1 MTKRNS
7 QAGLLALGSICLL
20 AAMAFAISMGTSAF
34 APLSSL
40 GGALAGDM
48 FTATAVVLAVIL
60 IVSIIFFNQ
69 NKNEKTMI
77 GCQTLMLSI
86 VSFVLFL
93 QASVGDASTLGVS
106 PETLAP
112 LAAVGTLFFSA
123 GNFIN

>member
-7 QAGLLALGSICLL
+7 QAGLLALGSLCLV
-20 AAMAFAISMGTSAF
+20 AAMVFAVSMGTKAF
-34 APLSSL
+34 APFASFGS
-40 GGALAGDM
+40 ALAGDM
-48 FTATAVVLAVIL
+48 FTATAVILAVIL
-60 IVSIIFFNQ
+60 AVSIIFFNQ

-77 GCQTLMLSI
+77 GYQTLMLSC

-93 QASVGDASTLGVS
+93 QASVGDASALGVS

-112 LAAVGTLFFSA
+112 LAAAGTLFFSA